1 LSNLTSDKTGFPFVP
16 ALFLFLAVFGLWLL
30 WSGSLSLPPV
40 ITQLWDHGE
49 EAHEE
54 TAHGE
59 HDPES
64 EGAGEGHGEHHVVWP
79 LLLGL
84 GLLSSLGV
92 VLLCHRLGILDDELV
107 PFHLT
112 LPTLGYVP
120 WLTLEVVRSNLDVIR
135 RVLGGG
141 ERIDPVVVTIR
152 TSLRGDIPRVTYA
165 NSITL
170 TPGTL
175 TLDAEEDRL
184 TVHALSRDGAKDLA
198 RGEMERRIARLEG
211 GG

>member
-1 LSNLTSDKTGFPFVP
+1 MP
-16 ALFLFLAVFGLWLL
+16 ALYLFLAVFGLWLL

-40 ITQLWDHGE
+40 ITQLWEHPAEAHDAEAHGDHGDHGE
-49 EAHEE
+49 DAVHAEE
-54 TAHGE
+54 
-59 HDPES
+59 S
-64 EGAGEGHGEHHVVWP
+64 HGEHHVVWP

-112 LPTLGYVP
+112 LPTLRYVP
-120 WLTLEVVRSNLDVIR
+120 WLTLAVVRSNVDVVR
-135 RVLGGG
+135 RLLGGG
-141 ERIDPVVVTIR
+141 ERIDPVVTTVPTR
-152 TSLRGDIPRVTYA
+152 LRSDLTRVTYA

-175 TLDAEEDRL
+175 TLDAEEDHL
-184 TVHALSRDGAKDLA
+184 TVHALSRDGAEDLA
-198 RGEMERRIARLEG
+198 QGDMERRIARLEG
-211 GG
+211 DD